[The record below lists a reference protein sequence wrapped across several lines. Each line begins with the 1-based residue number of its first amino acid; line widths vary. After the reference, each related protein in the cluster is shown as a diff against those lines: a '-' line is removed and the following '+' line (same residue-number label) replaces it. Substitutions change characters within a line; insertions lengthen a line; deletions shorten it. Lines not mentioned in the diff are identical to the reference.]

1 MLQRS
6 QPIAPEAEPVGAM
19 RAKVEQAFTA
29 GSASPIRRARSDALR
44 VDGESQEATRVAE
57 PTFSPKVERR
67 KSERRGMDALREEAL
82 RNVISRVEDRNFGGL
97 RTKAPW
103 ARGRISRSRIVLLM
117 VALLAGGAA
126 AFLATERPKTI
137 TQPAVAA
144 PSTVVQE
151 PRTAIL
157 VAKEAIGVGQRLSP
171 TSVEWADW
179 PQDAVRTDY
188 ITVAATPGAISDMAG
203 SVARFEFFPGEP
215 IRETKLAQPGLGY
228 LSAVLDSG
236 MRGVSVLV
244 AAESASGGFIVPNDH
259 VDVVL
264 TVASASGQITETIV
278 HNARVLA
285 INTRLGETGTTG
297 APANPDD
304 PRAEIFAEQ
313 AIATLALDPA
323 QAEVIIN
330 ATALGRLSL
339 VLRSMVDIPEASSVD
354 QRPTNAAI
362 RLSSPFWS
370 NDAGGGQR

>member
-1 MLQRS
+1 
-6 QPIAPEAEPVGAM
+6 M
-19 RAKVEQAFTA
+19 RAKVEEAFA
-29 GSASPIRRARSDALR
+29 SGSASPLRRVRTDALG
-44 VDGESQEATRVAE
+44 VDGEDPRPTRVAE
-57 PTFSPKVERR
+57 PAAAPRVDRR
-67 KSERRGMDALREEAL
+67 KSERRGMDALRDEAL

-103 ARGRISRSRIVLLM
+103 NRGGISRSRMLLLV

-126 AFLATERPKTI
+126 AFLATERPQSI
-137 TQPAVAA
+137 AQPAAS
-144 PSTVVQE
+144 PSPTVVQE

-157 VAKEAIGVGQRLSP
+157 VAKETIGVGQRLSP
-171 TSVEWADW
+171 TSVEWVDW
-179 PQDAVRTDY
+179 PQEAVRPDY
-188 ITVAATPGAISDMAG
+188 ITVAATPAAVSDMAG

-215 IRETKLAQPGLGY
+215 IREQKLAQPNAGY

-264 TVASASGQITETIV
+264 TVSSGAGQVTETIV
-278 HNARVLA
+278 HNVRVLA

-304 PRAEIFAEQ
+304 PRAEIFAAQ

-330 ATALGRLSL
+330 ATTLGRLSL
-339 VLRSMVDIPEASSVD
+339 VLRSMVDFAEAGSAE

-362 RLSSPFWS
+362 RMSSPFWS
-370 NDAGGGQR
+370 NNAAGGQR